1 MKALKGRGGVIGK
14 GVEENVLNVWTRSMH
29 KCADV

>member
-1 MKALKGRGGVIGK
+1 MEALTGRVGVIGK